1 MYCTAVYN
9 FLFSNICTFWNIVNL
24 MIPNRVG
31 IGHPFNHPE
40 FRGSSTRRFDEILSC
55 CCCSSQRRI
64 FGILGICSPHSK
76 EFFFLSNH
84 NTHFTVSI
92 NLTRKKVFKII
103 CKISSWFEAVN
114 FKRKHIQFWEF
125 GSHISLIFFFCQI
138 TIPQYFALIN

>member
-1 MYCTAVYN
+1 MSLKDYKIHLSMHCTAVYN
-9 FLFSNICTFWNIVNL
+9 FPFSNICTFWNIVNL

-76 EFFFLSNH
+76 REFFFLSNH

-92 NLTRKKVFKII
+92 NLTRKK
-103 CKISSWFEAVN
+103 SSKLFVKFLLGLEPSILNENTFN
-114 FKRKHIQFWEF
+114 F
-125 GSHISLIFFFCQI
+125 GNLIATF
-138 TIPQYFALIN
+138 